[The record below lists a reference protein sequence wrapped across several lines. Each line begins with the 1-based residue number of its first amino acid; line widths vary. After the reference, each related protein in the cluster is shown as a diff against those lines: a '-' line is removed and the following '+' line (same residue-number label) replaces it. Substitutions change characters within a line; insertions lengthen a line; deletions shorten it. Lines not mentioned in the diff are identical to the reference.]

1 MPSIEENLRRLGIT
15 LPPAPKPVASYI
27 PFVTVG
33 ELIFIS
39 GQLPSRE
46 GRVAFQ
52 GSVPQPISLE
62 HGQEAARLAT
72 INALAILHEAC
83 GGQWQR
89 LGCIVRLSVFVQSQP
104 DFYQQSTVA
113 NGASDLLLAV
123 LGESGRH
130 ARVAVG
136 VSALPLNSTVE
147 VELLAAIRAA

>member
-1 MPSIEENLRRLGIT
+1 M
-15 LPPAPKPVASYI
+15 
-27 PFVTVG
+27 
-33 ELIFIS
+33 
-39 GQLPSRE
+39 
-46 GRVAFQ
+46 GR
-52 GSVPQPISLE
+52 
-62 HGQEAARLAT
+62 
-72 INALAILHEAC
+72 
-83 GGQWQR
+83 
-89 LGCIVRLSVFVQSQP
+89 IVRLSVFVQSQP